1 MKREICIMFFC
12 AEHVQYVFIGGRSD
26 CVVVLVIGYNILYDR
41 VYILC
46 EKNRIE
52 I

>member
-1 MKREICIMFFC
+1 MNGFLCR
-12 AEHVQYVFIGGRSD
+12 AHVQYVFIGGVID
-26 CVVVLVIGYNILYDR
+26 CAVVLVIGYNILYDR

-46 EKNRIE
+46 ETNRIE